1 MSLPLNG
8 DTLDPQ
14 PPPGARP
21 FGPEGAPGRG
31 TDAAGGAEPE
41 SSGRILLKPHEE
53 TRILK
58 GHRWVFSNEI
68 ERIDG
73 LAHHGGIVDV
83 ARHDGR
89 PVGMGFYNAHS
100 LIAVRVLG
108 TRREPV
114 TAAFFEERI
123 RSALALRQRLYPELS
138 SFRVVHGESDDL
150 PGLIVDK
157 YGDCL
162 SIQTLCLGM
171 DQRLD
176 LVCDAL
182 TSVFS
187 PRSIVER
194 NESHLREREGL
205 SPRRGVLRGET
216 PGPAVIE
223 EGDVRFEV
231 DPLGGQ
237 KTGFYFD
244 QRENRFLMRR
254 YVRQM
259 RVLDAYCGDGT
270 FALHAVRG
278 GAAAVLGVDVS
289 AESVERARR
298 NAMMNNLESRCQFE
312 AIDSMGAME
321 SLHAR
326 GERFDT
332 IILDPPSF
340 TRSRKNVP
348 AAKKGY
354 EEVNRK
360 AMRILRR
367 GGILATASC
376 SFHITDETFLECIQT
391 AAFRAERRLRQLEW
405 RTQAPDHPVIPAM
418 PETRYLKFGVFQVD

>member
-1 MSLPLNG
+1 MSLHG
-8 DTLDPQ
+8 GTVDPQ
-14 PPPGARP
+14 PPPGSP
-21 FGPEGAPGRG
+21 LNHELEPGSGA
-31 TDAAGGAEPE
+31 DATRATEPE
-41 SSGRILLKPHEE
+41 SSGRVVLKSHEE
-53 TRILK
+53 TRILR

-73 LAHHGGIVDV
+73 QAQHGGIVDV

-89 PVGMGFYNAHS
+89 PVGIGFYNAHS

-108 TRREPV
+108 ARREPV
-114 TAAFFEERI
+114 TSAFFEERI
-123 RSALALRQRLYPELS
+123 RSAFALRQRLYPELE

-157 YGDCL
+157 YADCVTV
-162 SIQTLCLGM
+162 QTLCLGM

-176 LVCDAL
+176 LICDAL
-182 TSVFS
+182 TRVFS

-205 SPRRGVLRGET
+205 PARRGLLRGET
-216 PGPAVIE
+216 PGPAVIQ

-231 DPLGGQ
+231 DPMGGQ
-237 KTGFYFD
+237 KTGFFFD
-244 QRENRFLMRR
+244 QRENRILMRR
-254 YVRQM
+254 YVPKM
-259 RVLDAYCGDGT
+259 RVLDAYCGDGA

-278 GAAAVLGVDVS
+278 GAAAVLGIDV
-289 AESVERARR
+289 APESVERARR
-298 NAMMNNLESRCQFE
+298 NAILNGLETGCQFE
-312 AIDSMGAME
+312 AIDSLGAME

-360 AMRILRR
+360 AMRLLRR